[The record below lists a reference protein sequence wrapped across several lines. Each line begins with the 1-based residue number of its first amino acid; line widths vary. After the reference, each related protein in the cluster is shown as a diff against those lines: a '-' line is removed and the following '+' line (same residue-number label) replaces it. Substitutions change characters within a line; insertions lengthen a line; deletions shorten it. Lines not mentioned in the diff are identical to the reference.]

1 MEKSIAYFL
10 YQKEGDLMY
19 NFNYYTPT
27 KVVFGKNTEDKCGEL
42 VDKCRSSCLQIVCI

>member
-27 KVVFGKNTEDKCGEL
+27 KVVFGKIQKTNVENW
-42 VDKCRSSCLQIVCI
+42 

>member
-42 VDKCRSSCLQIVCI
+42 VK

>member
-27 KVVFGKNTEDKCGEL
+27 KVYLEKYKKTNVENW
-42 VDKCRSSCLQIVCI
+42 

>member
-19 NFNYYTPT
+19 NFITHQPKLYLEKIQKTN
-27 KVVFGKNTEDKCGEL
+27 VENW
-42 VDKCRSSCLQIVCI
+42 

>member
-19 NFNYYTPT
+19 NLYLEKIQKTN
-27 KVVFGKNTEDKCGEL
+27 VENW
-42 VDKCRSSCLQIVCI
+42 

>member
-27 KVVFGKNTEDKCGEL
+27 KVVLGYVENWEKNRDVRK
-42 VDKCRSSCLQIVCI
+42 

>member
-27 KVVFGKNTEDKCGEL
+27 KVVFGKNTITEAEASNVPDYWIK
-42 VDKCRSSCLQIVCI
+42 

>member
-19 NFNYYTPT
+19 NFNYTHQPKLYLEKIQKTN
-27 KVVFGKNTEDKCGEL
+27 VENW
-42 VDKCRSSCLQIVCI
+42 

>member
-19 NFNYYTPT
+19 NFNYYQPKLYLEKIQKTN
-27 KVVFGKNTEDKCGEL
+27 VENW
-42 VDKCRSSCLQIVCI
+42 